1 MNLLRRRFK
10 IAHLIAEE
18 FAGVITKENQ
28 ARLEQW
34 RVESPA
40 HAKEYD
46 EIRTYIMTG
55 NEHREKGK
63 QTVKNE
69 WRKFERVYFRKYVI
83 WKRIGRCA
91 AIMVIPL
98 LVCGYFVSSEWKS
111 SEVTIIDNVEI
122 VPGTGRAQLIMADG
136 RFLKLEQKENMKLD
150 LPGVKIV
157 ATEKKIV
164 YRAIEEETSTPKE
177 EEYNT
182 LVVPRGGEYM
192 VIPLLVCGYFVS
204 SEWKS
209 SEVTIIDN
217 VEIVPGTGRAQLIM
231 ADGRFLKLEQKENMK
246 LDLPGVKIVATEKKI
261 VYRAIEEETSTPKE
275 EEYNTLVV
283 PRGGEYMVEL
293 SDGTKVWLNSDSELR
308 FPITFVGDRRSV
320 EIEGEAYFEVAK
332 DEGKPFH
339 VLAKGVDIKVL
350 GTSFNV
356 MTYRGRTITTLV
368 EGKVCLTYKDESVL
382 MVPDRQAEVIAET
395 GKILMREVDARN
407 FTLWKDGVFYFEN
420 AALETIAERLSQW
433 YDVNIVFNDEALK
446 KLRYSVEMRR
456 YNNIQD
462 LLTKIEK
469 TQKVKFLIQGK
480 SIYIHKWLE
489 TYDLLE

>member
-10 IAHLIAEE
+10 IAHWIAEE
-18 FAGVITKENQ
+18 FAGVITKESQ

-91 AIMVIPL
+91 AIMVMPL

-136 RFLKLEQKENMKLD
+136 RFLKLEQKEDMKLD
-150 LPGVKIV
+150 LPGVKVV
-157 ATEKKIV
+157 ATGKKIV

-182 LVVPRGGEYM
+182 LVVPCGGEYM
-192 VIPLLVCGYFVS
+192 L
-204 SEWKS
+204 
-209 SEVTIIDN
+209 
-217 VEIVPGTGRAQLIM
+217 
-231 ADGRFLKLEQKENMK
+231 
-246 LDLPGVKIVATEKKI
+246 
-261 VYRAIEEETSTPKE
+261 
-275 EEYNTLVV
+275 
-283 PRGGEYMVEL
+283 EL

-308 FPITFVGDRRSV
+308 FPVTFVGDRRSV

-339 VLAKGVDIKVL
+339 VLANGADIKVV

-356 MTYRGRTITTLV
+356 MTYRGRTVTTLV

-382 MVPDRQAEVIAET
+382 MVPDRQAEVITET

-433 YDVNIVFNDEALK
+433 YDVNIIFNDEALK
-446 KLRYSVEMRR
+446 QLRYSVEMKR

-480 SIYIHKWLE
+480 SIYIRKWME
-489 TYDLLE
+489 AYDLLE

>member
-91 AIMVIPL
+91 AI
-98 LVCGYFVSSEWKS
+98 
-111 SEVTIIDNVEI
+111 
-122 VPGTGRAQLIMADG
+122 
-136 RFLKLEQKENMKLD
+136 
-150 LPGVKIV
+150 
-157 ATEKKIV
+157 
-164 YRAIEEETSTPKE
+164 
-177 EEYNT
+177 
-182 LVVPRGGEYM
+182 M

-433 YDVNIVFNDEALK
+433 YDVNIIFNDEALK
-446 KLRYSVEMRR
+446 QLRYSVEMKR

>member
-34 RVESPA
+34 RVENPA

-46 EIRTYIMTG
+46 EIRIYIMTE
-55 NEHREKGK
+55 NERRKKEK

-69 WRKFERVYFRKYVI
+69 WRKFERVHFRKYVI
-83 WKRIGRCA
+83 WRRIGRCA

-98 LVCGYFVSSEWKS
+98 LVCGYFVSSEWKF
-111 SEVTIIDNVEI
+111 SEVTI
-122 VPGTGRAQLIMADG
+122 ADH
-136 RFLKLEQKENMKLD
+136 
-150 LPGVKIV
+150 
-157 ATEKKIV
+157 
-164 YRAIEEETSTPKE
+164 
-177 EEYNT
+177 
-182 LVVPRGGEYM
+182 
-192 VIPLLVCGYFVS
+192 
-204 SEWKS
+204 
-209 SEVTIIDN
+209 

-350 GTSFNV
+350 GTAFNV
-356 MTYRGRTITTLV
+356 SVYDERTMAATLEKGSICYLKDSRKGV
-368 EGKVCLTYKDESVL
+368 LIKPGEQLVCTEGSDLPVVRKVNTRLYT
-382 MVPDRQAEVIAET
+382 A
-395 GKILMREVDARN
+395 
-407 FTLWKDGVFYFEN
+407 WKDNLFCFEEQYLDQIMLTL
-420 AALETIAERLSQW
+420 ARW
-433 YDVNIVFNDEALK
+433 YDFQVKFESEELK
-446 KLRYSVEMRR
+446 KLELSGTLDKYSD
-456 YNNIQD
+456 IQP
-462 LLTKIEK
+462 LLRLFELGTDVKFEIQNK
-469 TQKVKFLIQGK
+469 VIYVRKVK
-480 SIYIHKWLE
+480 
-489 TYDLLE
+489 

>member
-55 NEHREKGK
+55 NECWEKEK
-63 QTVKNE
+63 RTVKNE
-69 WRKFERVYFRKYVI
+69 WRKFERVHFGKYVI
-83 WKRIGRCA
+83 WKKIGRCA

-98 LVCGYFVSSEWKS
+98 LVCGYFVSSEWKFS
-111 SEVTIIDNVEI
+111 KVTIADHVEI

-192 VIPLLVCGYFVS
+192 L
-204 SEWKS
+204 
-209 SEVTIIDN
+209 
-217 VEIVPGTGRAQLIM
+217 
-231 ADGRFLKLEQKENMK
+231 
-246 LDLPGVKIVATEKKI
+246 
-261 VYRAIEEETSTPKE
+261 
-275 EEYNTLVV
+275 
-283 PRGGEYMVEL
+283 EL

-339 VLAKGVDIKVL
+339 VLAKGADIKVL

-407 FTLWKDGVFYFEN
+407 FTLWTDGVFYFEN

-446 KLRYSVEMRR
+446 KLRYSVEMKR

>member
-34 RVESPA
+34 RVENPT

-46 EIRTYIMTG
+46 EIRIYIMTE
-55 NEHREKGK
+55 NERRKKEK

-69 WRKFERVYFRKYVI
+69 WRKFERIHFRKYVI
-83 WKRIGRCA
+83 WRRIGRYA
-91 AIMVIPL
+91 AIMVMPL

-111 SEVTIIDNVEI
+111 SEVTIADNVEI

-136 RFLKLEQKENMKLD
+136 RFLKLEQKEDMKLD
-150 LPGVKIV
+150 LPGVKVV
-157 ATEKKIV
+157 ATGKKIV
-164 YRAIEEETSTPKE
+164 YRAIEEETSTPKV

-192 VIPLLVCGYFVS
+192 L
-204 SEWKS
+204 
-209 SEVTIIDN
+209 
-217 VEIVPGTGRAQLIM
+217 
-231 ADGRFLKLEQKENMK
+231 
-246 LDLPGVKIVATEKKI
+246 
-261 VYRAIEEETSTPKE
+261 
-275 EEYNTLVV
+275 
-283 PRGGEYMVEL
+283 EL

-308 FPITFVGDRRSV
+308 FPVTFVGDRRNV

-339 VLAKGVDIKVL
+339 VLANGADIKVL

-368 EGKVCLTYKDESVL
+368 EGEVCLTYKDESVL
-382 MVPDRQAEVIAET
+382 IVPDRQAEVITET

-420 AALETIAERLSQW
+420 AALETIVERLSQW
-433 YDVNIVFNDEALK
+433 YDVNIIFNDEALK
-446 KLRYSVEMRR
+446 QLRYSVEMKR

-480 SIYIHKWLE
+480 SIYIYKWLK